1 MTDNEI
7 MDRLAKEVRLDDLQA
22 TYPSAFEIAS
32 VIGVDM
38 FMKMVMASGG
48 ISLYIPKF
56 ENITAAARNRLI
68 IQEFNNGNFAEL
80 ARRYGLTETWVRDL
94 VNCKRIKDNSISLFD
109 DQTKQAG

>member
-32 VIGVDM
+32 VIGVEM

-68 IQEFNNGNFAEL
+68 IQEFNNTFYCFFCEII
-80 ARRYGLTETWVRDL
+80 YV
-94 VNCKRIKDNSISLFD
+94 VF
-109 DQTKQAG
+109 